1 MRSNRR
7 ITQLKCASVLAAA
20 GFSGRGCYTPLLPQ
34 RGKHTVKHPYLTT
47 RADSTHYYFRR
58 KVPLQLR
65 PLLDRTEIWLSL
77 ETPCQTEAITRR

>member
-1 MRSNRR
+1 M
-7 ITQLKCASVLAAA
+7 
-20 GFSGRGCYTPLLPQ
+20 
-34 RGKHTVKHPYLTT
+34 KHPYLTT